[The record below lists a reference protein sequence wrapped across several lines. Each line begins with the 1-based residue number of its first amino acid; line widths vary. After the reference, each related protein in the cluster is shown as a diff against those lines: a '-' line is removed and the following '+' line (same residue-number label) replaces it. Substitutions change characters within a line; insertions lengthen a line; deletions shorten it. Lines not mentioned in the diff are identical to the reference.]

1 MTPPM
6 APSLGLAERAAT
18 APVCVPAALVVG
30 SHADLPTDATPA
42 PRTAS
47 HSRLPA
53 TSAGHHPCSTP
64 NPRHP

>member
-1 MTPPM
+1 MT
-6 APSLGLAERAAT
+6 APISSSLGPAERPTT
-18 APVCVPAALVVG
+18 ASVGVPVAGCD
-30 SHADLPTDATPA
+30 ADTSIDATPE

-53 TSAGHHPCSTP
+53 TSAGRHPCSTP